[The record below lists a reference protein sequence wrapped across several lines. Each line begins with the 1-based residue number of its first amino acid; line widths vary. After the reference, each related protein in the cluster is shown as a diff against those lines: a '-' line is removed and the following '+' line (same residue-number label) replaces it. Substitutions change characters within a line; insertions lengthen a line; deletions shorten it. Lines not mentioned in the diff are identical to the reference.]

1 MTGAREQAE
10 SGEQRGGKET
20 TEKNHEEKNLQ
31 LRA

>member
-1 MTGAREQAE
+1 MTAAREQKAV
-10 SGEQRGGKET
+10 SRGRKET